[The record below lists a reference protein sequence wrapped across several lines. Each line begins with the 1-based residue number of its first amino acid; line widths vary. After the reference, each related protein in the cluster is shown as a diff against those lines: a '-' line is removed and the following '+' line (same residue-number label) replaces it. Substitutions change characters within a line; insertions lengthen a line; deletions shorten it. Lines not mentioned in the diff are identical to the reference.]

1 MFFQLWIFLFKPN
14 RREER
19 VAKITTDKQCITI
32 FTLAFLMLFFSGCS
46 KTYYSAMEKVGK
58 HKRDIMVDR
67 VEDARDSQADAQEQ
81 FKSAL
86 EQFDSVVKL
95 KETNLKKAYD
105 RLNGEYEDSE
115 EAAQDVSA
123 RIEKVESVAEDL
135 FDEWEQELTE
145 YQNSELRR
153 SSKKK
158 LRTTQR
164 RYKEML
170 ATMHRAEASME
181 PVLKIFKDN
190 VLFLKHNLNAQA
202 IGSLQSEFANLKGEI
217 EVLIREM
224 NAAIKSS
231 NTFIA
236 DIKT

>member
-1 MFFQLWIFLFKPN
+1 MGKKITENSTILIFSIVFTMIFLG
-14 RREER
+14 
-19 VAKITTDKQCITI
+19 
-32 FTLAFLMLFFSGCS
+32 GCS
-46 KTYYSAMEKVGK
+46 GTYYSAMEKVGK

-67 VEDARDSQADAQEQ
+67 VEGARDSQAEAQEQ

-105 RLNGEYEDSE
+105 SLSNEYEKSA
-115 EAAQDVSA
+115 EAAETVSS

-135 FDEWEQELTE
+135 FDEWEEELDQ
-145 YQNSELRR
+145 YQNKELRR
-153 SSKKK
+153 SSKEQ
-158 LRTTQR
+158 LRKTQR

-170 ATMHRAEASME
+170 ASMHQAEASME

-202 IGSLQSEFANLKGEI
+202 IGSLQSEFSNLKGEI
-217 EVLIREM
+217 DILIKKM
-224 NAAIKSS
+224 NEAIESS
-231 NTFIA
+231 NKFIA
-236 DIKT
+236 DIQ

>member
-1 MFFQLWIFLFKPN
+1 MAELISKKQY
-14 RREER
+14 
-19 VAKITTDKQCITI
+19 VAM
-32 FTLAFLMLFFSGCS
+32 FTLAFLILFFSGCS
-46 KTYYSAMEKVGK
+46 KTYYSAMEKVGI

-95 KETNLKKAYD
+95 KETDLKKAYD
-105 RLNGEYEDSE
+105 KLNGEYEDCE
-115 EAAQDVSA
+115 KAAETVSN

-145 YQNSELRR
+145 YQNKDLRR
-153 SSKKK
+153 SSQEQLK
-158 LRTTQR
+158 TTQK
-164 RYKEML
+164 RYKKML
-170 ATMHRAEASME
+170 ASMHQAEASMT

-202 IGSLQSEFANLKGEI
+202 IGSLQSEFSNLKGGI
-217 EVLIREM
+217 DVLIQKM

-236 DIKT
+236 DLK